1 MPSPTS
7 SLKLPFEGK
16 LSSENRW
23 VIMANIIPWSE
34 FEGEYAK
41 NFSETMGAPALPF
54 RIALGALIMQHLNN
68 RG

>member
-1 MPSPTS
+1 MYCHHKEPAAEPR

-23 VIMANIIPWSE
+23 VMMANIIPWSE

-41 NFSETMGAPALPF
+41 NFSETMGAPA
-54 RIALGALIMQHLNN
+54 
-68 RG
+68 

>member
-1 MPSPTS
+1 MYRQQEEPPPEPS

-23 VIMANIIPWSE
+23 VIMSNIIPWSE

-41 NFSETMGAPALPF
+41 NFSERMALPTKE
-54 RIALGALIMQHLNN
+54 
-68 RG
+68 